1 MLKVFMIDIKWTQ
14 RSDREI
20 EAHVARGFR
29 QKNSIALSPEAS
41 DRCSS
46 SLWIEVYLTNLI
58 DVIADSVRLVNISFA
73 CISKDNLA
81 RVAALWFGDFKDLI
95 CSCCNARRNQR
106 KEKMFVRTWVLKRYS
121 FLKCPELDSLTMF
134 QLVWKERLF
143 FSTISGRASQRI
155 SICRTSFE
163 KAA

>member
-1 MLKVFMIDIKWTQ
+1 MIQKEHDKDAERLHDRYQVNTAI
-14 RSDREI
+14 RREI

-95 CSCCNARRNQR
+95 CSCCNAKPKQGQNVC
-106 KEKMFVRTWVLKRYS
+106 ENLS
-121 FLKCPELDSLTMF
+121 FKVF
-134 QLVWKERLF
+134 
-143 FSTISGRASQRI
+143 
-155 SICRTSFE
+155 
-163 KAA
+163 